1 MRFFRCVDPKPIR
14 DTILEA
20 VEECLDAQLRAVRR
34 LRRGGS
40 QSREAA
46 VQKKGPKESRSQV
59 DLAYDILKEV
69 AQPLHISEILSRIK
83 TRFGCQID
91 RESLVSALTKRV
103 ARADRFVRTGKN
115 TFALRN
121 AT

>member
-1 MRFFRCVDPKPIR
+1 VDPKPIR

-34 LRRGGS
+34 LRRAES
-40 QSREAA
+40 PAREAA
-46 VQKKGPKESRSQV
+46 VQEKGPKESRSQV
-59 DLAYDILKEV
+59 DMAYDILKEA
-69 AQPLHISEILSRIK
+69 AQPVHISEILSRIK
-83 TRFGCQID
+83 TRFRGQID

-121 AT
+121 AA